1 MAQINFPTATS
12 NGQTFE
18 ADNGVI
24 YTYVGTP
31 PNGFWSGSFQATGLT
46 TLDAR
51 FLKLDSSNDPVT
63 GGLNITGGN
72 VGIGTS
78 TPTSQLQV
86 VSTVSDTTTEE
97 LTLSVGAKGTSSSVR
112 QLNLYAPGPSSDR
125 VAKIAV
131 ENTAAPFAIDVNSAE
146 RLRITTGGNVGIGTS
161 SPSAAL
167 HLSASNSGQLL
178 RLSHTDVASYYSFG
192 RDASGNLRISD
203 STNGEL
209 IRVQP
214 NGNVGIGTSN
224 PEEKLHIKGG
234 NSAIGS
240 NWSNANNLIRIE
252 DTDTSQSNGQ
262 VTGGI
267 IFEGN
272 DSDAP
277 GIQAGI
283 IAQSGSG
290 TGGGDIAF
298 HTAASGTTLDGT
310 ESARMVIDS
319 SGNVGIGTTNPLSTL
334 HLLEDSPELIIDKG
348 TAVNT
353 AGGNEKVVKITAKGQ
368 KNGVAGPCGSIIFR
382 QDDSTW
388 SSVNQNHKPTRIELC
403 TQDAGTTDQ
412 SEVPRLV
419 VDRDGNVG
427 IGTTNPGAPLE
438 VQTASGERILFDSA
452 GSSQQPRIQLIRDGG
467 SDYSI
472 QNAIGIF
479 EIQKNSDDIYRYAS
493 DIHQFFTAGSGER
506 MRIASNGFV
515 GIGASNPSRN
525 LVVNNSTGNTFI
537 SVKGSNTGIVGLLL
551 GDQSADNVGQIS
563 YSNNLN
569 SMQFLTAASE
579 KMRITSGGN
588 VGIGTNNPGSR
599 LQIGSSTANS
609 SNVITFGKR
618 VTSSQTNMPK
628 IGHTSDGT
636 NSDLGICATSGGGS
650 IRFFTGNGDA
660 GFGASSNAER
670 MRILSDG
677 SMMFGQMVTVS
688 PGNGNTSTGIGF
700 SKSTSGVRLHLNM
713 SGTTGLFVGR
723 NNNGTCTDFRRAG
736 VQVGRVIINTSSVS
750 YSTSSDYR
758 LKENV
763 VVLDNAIDR
772 VKQLLPK
779 RFNFINDSL
788 TLDGFLA
795 HEAQT
800 VVPEAVDG
808 SYNETEPIGTLTE
821 WDGTVLETDVAEP
834 DDLTWEDTVTDED
847 GNESTE
853 TRTRTW
859 TQTGT
864 QPVYQSIDQAKLVP
878 LLTAAL
884 QEAIAK
890 IETLDQRLTDAGIE

>member
-78 TPTSQLQV
+78 TPNDYDSTANDLV
-86 VSTVSDTTTEE
+86 VGEAGQGDRGITIAS
-97 LTLSVGAKGTSSSVR
+97 GTSHRGTVMFADGTSG
-112 QLNLYAPGPSSDR
+112 LGEYAGYLQYNHNGDYL
-125 VAKIAV
+125 AIAT
-131 ENTAAPFAIDVNSAE
+131 NNSEAM
-146 RLRITTGGNVGIGTS
+146 RITSTGNVGIGTAN
-161 SPSAAL
+161 PS
-167 HLSASNSGQLL
+167 
-178 RLSHTDVASYYSFG
+178 
-192 RDASGNLRISD
+192 
-203 STNGEL
+203 
-209 IRVQP
+209 
-214 NGNVGIGTSN
+214 
-224 PEEKLHIKGG
+224 
-234 NSAIGS
+234 
-240 NWSNANNLIRIE
+240 
-252 DTDTSQSNGQ
+252 
-262 VTGGI
+262 
-267 IFEGN
+267 
-272 DSDAP
+272 
-277 GIQAGI
+277 
-283 IAQSGSG
+283 
-290 TGGGDIAF
+290 
-298 HTAASGTTLDGT
+298 
-310 ESARMVIDS
+310 
-319 SGNVGIGTTNPLSTL
+319 
-334 HLLEDSPELIIDKG
+334 
-348 TAVNT
+348 
-353 AGGNEKVVKITAKGQ
+353 
-368 KNGVAGPCGSIIFR
+368 
-382 QDDSTW
+382 
-388 SSVNQNHKPTRIELC
+388 
-403 TQDAGTTDQ
+403 
-412 SEVPRLV
+412 
-419 VDRDGNVG
+419 
-427 IGTTNPGAPLE
+427 APLE
-438 VQTASGERILFDSA
+438 VQTASGERIRFNSA
-452 GSSQQPRIQLIRDGG
+452 GNSQQPRIQLIRDSGA
-467 SDYSI
+467 DYSI
-472 QNAIGIF
+472 QNSLGVF
-479 EIQKNSDDIYRYAS
+479 EILQGSNDIYRYAS

-506 MRIASNGFV
+506 MRIASNGYV
-515 GIGASNPSRN
+515 GIGTSSPSRN
-525 LVVNNSTGNTFI
+525 LVVNSSTGNTFI
-537 SVKGSNTGIVGLLL
+537 SIKSANTGIAGILL
-551 GDQSADNVGQIS
+551 GDQQADNVGQIS
-563 YSNNLN
+563 YSNSAN

-579 KMRITSGGN
+579 KMRVTSGGN
-588 VGIGTNNPGSR
+588 FGIGTTSPGSR
-599 LQIGSSTANS
+599 LQIGDGTANS
-609 SNVITFGKR
+609 SNFITFGKR
-618 VTSSQTNMPK
+618 VTSSQTNLPK

-677 SMMFGQMVTVS
+677 SMMFGQMVTTS
-688 PGNGNTSTGIGF
+688 PGNGNTSTGIGLT
-700 SKSTSGVRLHLNM
+700 KSTSGVRLHVNM

-723 NNNGTCTDFRRAG
+723 NNNGTCTGFQRAG
-736 VQVGRVIINTSSVS
+736 VQVGRIIINTSSVS

-834 DDLTWEDTVTDED
+834 DDLTWEETVTDED

-890 IETLDQRLTDAGIE
+890 IETLDQRLADAGIE